1 MLKWFLYLVFGAAI
15 AVGWVKFMKAGEA
28 DRLKLEQ
35 EIQRINE
42 EGSVEELE
50 QIQTMRDQLENL
62 KDSKVLK
69 GIMMAFLTAGLVGI
83 VFVLDVLPSLA
94 HRVTHAVYDSAE
106 MVEQDIMHDAR
117 AKLAQG
123 DYEGAVGAFRD
134 AAAEDPLNRLPWV
147 EIAKVQRENLRDP
160 AGAVATLRQAI
171 EGQEWQINDA
181 AFLMFRL
188 AEIYDE
194 DLDDRMSAA
203 TLLQQVV
210 DQFPE
215 TRHSANAR
223 HRLHEWGVA

>member
-1 MLKWFLYLVFGAAI
+1 MLRWFLYLVFGAAI

-62 KDSKVLK
+62 KDSKVLQ
-69 GIMMAFLTAGLVGI
+69 GIMMAFLTAGLVGV

-94 HRVTHAVYDSAE
+94 HRVTHALYDSAE
-106 MVEQDIMHDAR
+106 MVEQDMMRDAR

-147 EIAKVQRENLRDP
+147 EISKVQRENLEDP
-160 AGAVATLRQAI
+160 AAAVATLRQAI
-171 EGQEWQINDA
+171 EGQEWQVNDA

-223 HRLHEWGVA
+223 HRLHEWGAA